1 MLNAGVLALHV
12 PSGPL
17 SRAGLAPRRRFVLT
31 KTLEWNLYWGVLD
44 PMWDD
49 DGVRLRPE
57 WLADEAGLR
66 RRLRLLALANAA
78 VAPFLLLFLIIY
90 FTMKVGGRVLGVG
103 GEVGEARG
111 GHWGDT
117 EGRRGLGGKGRGR
130 REWRQ
135 RGKGRAEEARPW
147 GAAGQ
152 ARGA

>member
-66 RRLRLLALANAA
+66 R
-78 VAPFLLLFLIIY
+78 
-90 FTMKVGGRVLGVG
+90 
-103 GEVGEARG
+103 
-111 GHWGDT
+111 
-117 EGRRGLGGKGRGR
+117 
-130 REWRQ
+130 EWRQ